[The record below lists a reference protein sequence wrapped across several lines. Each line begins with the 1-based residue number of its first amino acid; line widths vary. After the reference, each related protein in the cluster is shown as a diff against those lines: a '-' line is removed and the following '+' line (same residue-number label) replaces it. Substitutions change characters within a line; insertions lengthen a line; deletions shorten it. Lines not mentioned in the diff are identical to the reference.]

1 MEFLCSLTGMAT
13 PPLLPP
19 LSPNARR
26 TRLPFP
32 TAAAPPVSGL
42 RRRTFRGGAVA
53 GPIRAVASSG
63 VTSKDRGGG
72 AAADLRRSEP
82 SADSSGGADEFER
95 ELQGLFDEVKDM
107 IAGGKHEDAVSL
119 LQANFE
125 AVKGEIDAGSRSI
138 EEAAV
143 LDVVAL
149 GYMRIGDFK
158 MVETILELMNEVVG
172 DIYDDGRL
180 LGSVLMHMGSMY
192 SSLGKFEK
200 STVMY
205 RRSISILEQL
215 YGESSTFLVTPL
227 LGMAKA
233 LGSIQRTAKATE
245 IYCRAI
251 SILELSRGPE
261 SEDLVVPLSGLGNLL
276 ITEGKV
282 DDAESPFLRI
292 VSIYKT
298 LYGDKDGRVGMALSS
313 LAHVKCAKG
322 DVNEAIN
329 LYKSALQIIKD
340 SNSMALDDSMMEKMR
355 IDLAELLHVTGR
367 GNEGRQLLEECLLIS
382 EKYKGKD
389 HPDYVRHL
397 LNLATSYSRSKN
409 FVEAER
415 LLRTGLDVMTRTLR
429 PDDPSISFPTLHLA
443 VTLYHLKRDEEAED
457 LAKDALLIR
466 EKAFGEDSLP
476 VGEALDCLISIQTRM
491 GKDDDQLVALL
502 QRVLKIQEKEI
513 GYESEEVTVT
523 LKKIVFYLEKLG
535 RRDEKVK
542 LQKRL
547 SVLKMKYKQMMHY

>member
-1 MEFLCSLTGMAT
+1 
-13 PPLLPP
+13 
-19 LSPNARR
+19 
-26 TRLPFP
+26 
-32 TAAAPPVSGL
+32 
-42 RRRTFRGGAVA
+42 
-53 GPIRAVASSG
+53 
-63 VTSKDRGGG
+63 
-72 AAADLRRSEP
+72 
-82 SADSSGGADEFER
+82 
-95 ELQGLFDEVKDM
+95 
-107 IAGGKHEDAVSL
+107 
-119 LQANFE
+119 
-125 AVKGEIDAGSRSI
+125 
-138 EEAAV
+138 
-143 LDVVAL
+143 
-149 GYMRIGDFK
+149 
-158 MVETILELMNEVVG
+158 MNEVVG

-340 SNSMALDDSMMEKMR
+340 SNSMALDDPMMEKMR

-547 SVLKMKYKQMMHY
+547 SVLKMKYKQMIHY